1 MRAKFRGSS
10 SKRIMDIPF
19 GGFFV
24 LNHTPTTGEVYQK
37 CRTHDPRVSA
47 YCMLIINFE
56 TGVGRTI
63 SQAYGPVFECKI
75 VEIDSDGSAVFELVY

>member
-24 LNHTPTTGEVYQK
+24 FDHVSTTGEVYQK
-37 CRTHDPRVSA
+37 CKQYDPRASDHDI
-47 YCMLIINFE
+47 LIINFE
-56 TGVGRTI
+56 TGAGRTVTQFC
-63 SQAYGPVFECKI
+63 SPVFECKL
-75 VEIDSDGSAVFELVY
+75 VEIDSDGSAVFELV